1 MRKKLLTIAIVL
13 IFAVCLSTVS
23 FAAPIK
29 PVADPWDNP
38 ENLEIDGATYFTRND
53 AGYVVAWETPECS
66 VDGKYMLL
74 NNDTEVVIEYRVA
87 YMESVPWGHVTVE
100 SEPDKDGNTQSFSG
114 WILMSDLVDAEGVP
128 AAVIPPKVPDHPMI
142 LNPLPTSTP
151 EPEETPEPTPEATE
165 QLPERPQQAITVS
178 NTYNNAIVYT
188 SVVIAVI
195 ALAMV
200 VYVLIKHKALNKN
213 GE

>member
-13 IFAVCLSTVS
+13 IFAVCLSSVS
-23 FAAPIK
+23 LAAAIK

-38 ENLEIDGATYFTRND
+38 ENLEIDGATYYASNK

-74 NNDTEVVIEYRVA
+74 NNDTEVVIEYRVT

-100 SEPDKDGNTQSFSG
+100 LEPDENGNAHSFSG

-142 LNPLPTSTP
+142 LNPLPTETP
-151 EPEETPEPTPEATE
+151 EPEQTPEPTPEATE

-195 ALAMV
+195 ALALV

>member
-1 MRKKLLTIAIVL
+1 
-13 IFAVCLSTVS
+13 
-23 FAAPIK
+23 
-29 PVADPWDNP
+29 
-38 ENLEIDGATYFTRND
+38 
-53 AGYVVAWETPECS
+53 
-66 VDGKYMLL
+66 
-74 NNDTEVVIEYRVA
+74 
-87 YMESVPWGHVTVE
+87 MESVPWGHVTVE
-100 SEPDKDGNTQSFSG
+100 SEPDKAGNTQSFSG
-114 WILMSDLVDAEGVP
+114 WILMSDLVDADGVP

-151 EPEETPEPTPEATE
+151 EPEETPTPTPEATE

-195 ALAMV
+195 ALALV
-200 VYVLIKHKALNKN
+200 AYVLIKHKALNKN

>member
-1 MRKKLLTIAIVL
+1 MKKKLLTITLVL
-13 IFAVCLSTVS
+13 VIAASLSAAA

-38 ENLEIDGATYFTRND
+38 ENLEIDGATYYAHNN

-74 NNDTEVVIEYRVA
+74 TNDTELVVEYRIT

-100 SEPDKDGNTQSFSG
+100 LEADEKGGPTSFSG
-114 WILMSDLVDAEGVP
+114 WILMSDLVDEDGVP

-151 EPEETPEPTPEATE
+151 EPDPEPTPNVTE

-188 SVVIAVI
+188 SVGIAVI
-195 ALAMV
+195 ALALV
-200 VYVLIKHKALNKN
+200 AYVLIKHKALNKN

>member
-1 MRKKLLTIAIVL
+1 MRKKLLMIAIVL

-29 PVADPWDNP
+29 PVEDPWDNP

-53 AGYVVAWETPECS
+53 AGYVVVWETPACS

-114 WILMSDLVDAEGVP
+114 WILMSDLVDADGVP

-151 EPEETPEPTPEATE
+151 EPEETPTPTPEATE
-165 QLPERPQQAITVS
+165 MLPERPQQAITVS

-195 ALAMV
+195 ALALV